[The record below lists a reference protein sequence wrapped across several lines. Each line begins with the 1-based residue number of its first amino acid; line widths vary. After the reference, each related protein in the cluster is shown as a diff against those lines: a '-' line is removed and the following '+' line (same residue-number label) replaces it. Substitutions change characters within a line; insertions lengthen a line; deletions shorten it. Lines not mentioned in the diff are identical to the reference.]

1 MPLAL
6 RISHTVDAATLAPRP
21 ASSPWI
27 LRYPHS
33 GFSLASRRTRA
44 LMFRPSG
51 GGRCRGAS
59 AGSCPPLSG
68 AGELDLDVAAGQPVA
83 DASVKEAATRGR
95 RACGAVYERT
105 PAQRVLRK

>member
-6 RISHTVDAATLAPRP
+6 RISQTVDAATVTPRP

-44 LMFRPSG
+44 LMFRRVA
-51 GGRCRGAS
+51 GRPVLAR
-59 AGSCPPLSG
+59 
-68 AGELDLDVAAGQPVA
+68 LDLAAPAAADDVAV
-83 DASVKEAATRGR
+83 
-95 RACGAVYERT
+95 
-105 PAQRVLRK
+105 PAQDRVRGD